1 MTVAY
6 SSLTVRLKLELPHPC
21 ASVSVS
27 GSIPE
32 LGSWSLEKC
41 VKLYPSGDGST
52 EYTHSLLLSDFV
64 SSFKFRYLAVF
75 HDGSRSTDLRRSFY
89 LPRGIVNHGKIASTS
104 KVFVDVRSM
113 WNEPNSALS
122 VFVPAGPLSVRQD
135 MGLHLLDMK
144 RMIEELRY
152 EKEALREDIIAWS
165 SSSCLFG
172 SSEMRVDSR
181 ISEHECNKRIRDLL
195 FQVNDLK
202 GKVKVVGRFR
212 PLIEGERVALD
223 FSIPNNS
230 SVIINGCG
238 RAFELDEVFDAD
250 VNNES
255 FYEKSKIKSVVES
268 SVLISNNV
276 CIFSYGQTNS
286 GKTHTVI
293 GSRGEKGIV
302 ELTLESIF
310 GLLEEKREKKSVE
323 IEMIEIY
330 RESVFQLIECTN
342 VKSKNQTMEI
352 FLEKVQ
358 DRATASTFL
367 NPTSSRS
374 HCVFIISLVSEKN
387 TSYIFLVDLAGSER
401 TKISGAEG
409 DRLAEANSINK
420 SLSTLGLVLNSL
432 LNKRPFIPY
441 RDSKLTKILAPVFAT
456 TSPPSKVVM
465 IANVSP
471 NIQDERETL
480 STLQF
485 AQRVGEIEL
494 RDNRDNEEEINRKIN
509 ALNDII
515 EQQKLQL
522 DQLRMHSSPQLLIDR
537 FTT

>member
-1 MTVAY
+1 M
-6 SSLTVRLKLELPHPC
+6 RK
-21 ASVSVS
+21 
-27 GSIPE
+27 
-32 LGSWSLEKC
+32 
-41 VKLYPSGDGST
+41 
-52 EYTHSLLLSDFV
+52 
-64 SSFKFRYLAVF
+64 
-75 HDGSRSTDLRRSFY
+75 
-89 LPRGIVNHGKIASTS
+89 
-104 KVFVDVRSM
+104 DVG
-113 WNEPNSALS
+113 E
-122 VFVPAGPLSVRQD
+122 
-135 MGLHLLDMK
+135 HLLDMK

-165 SSSCLFG
+165 SSSLFG
-172 SSEMRVDSR
+172 SSAMRVESQ
-181 ISEHECNKRIRDLL
+181 ITELECNKKIRDLL
-195 FQVNDLK
+195 FQVNELK

-212 PLIEGERVALD
+212 PLIEGEKDALD

-230 SVIINGCG
+230 SVEINGDGGGG
-238 RAFELDEVFDAD
+238 RLFELDEVFDAD
-250 VNNES
+250 TDNES
-255 FYEKSKIKSVVES
+255 FYEISKIKSVVES

-310 GLLEEKREKKSVE
+310 GLLEEKREEKSVE

-330 RESVFQLIECTN
+330 RESVFMLIERTN
-342 VKSKNQTMEI
+342 VETKNQTMEI

-358 DRATASTFL
+358 DRATASTLL

-374 HCVFIISLVSEKN
+374 HCVFIISLVSKTD
-387 TSYIFLVDLAGSER
+387 TSHIFLVDLAGSER

-432 LNKRPFIPY
+432 LNKRTFIPY

-494 RDNRDNEEEINRKIN
+494 RDNKCDNEEEINRKID

>member
-1 MTVAY
+1 
-6 SSLTVRLKLELPHPC
+6 
-21 ASVSVS
+21 
-27 GSIPE
+27 
-32 LGSWSLEKC
+32 
-41 VKLYPSGDGST
+41 
-52 EYTHSLLLSDFV
+52 
-64 SSFKFRYLAVF
+64 
-75 HDGSRSTDLRRSFY
+75 
-89 LPRGIVNHGKIASTS
+89 
-104 KVFVDVRSM
+104 M

-165 SSSCLFG
+165 SSPCLFG

-181 ISEHECNKRIRDLL
+181 ISELECNKRIRDLL
-195 FQVNDLK
+195 FQVNELK

-230 SVIINGCG
+230 SVVINGCG
-238 RAFELDEVFDAD
+238 GTDGGGGRVFELDEVFDAD
-250 VNNES
+250 IDNES

-342 VKSKNQTMEI
+342 VESKNQTMEI

-387 TSYIFLVDLAGSER
+387 TSYTHF
-401 TKISGAEG
+401 
-409 DRLAEANSINK
+409 SIYNLK
-420 SLSTLGLVLNSL
+420 WLHYIRGKREKEKTVL
-432 LNKRPFIPY
+432 
-441 RDSKLTKILAPVFAT
+441 
-456 TSPPSKVVM
+456 
-465 IANVSP
+465 
-471 NIQDERETL
+471 
-480 STLQF
+480 
-485 AQRVGEIEL
+485 
-494 RDNRDNEEEINRKIN
+494 
-509 ALNDII
+509 
-515 EQQKLQL
+515 
-522 DQLRMHSSPQLLIDR
+522 
-537 FTT
+537 